1 METVDD
7 CLRPCDVYLLPL
19 PGWRIGNI
27 QAEVVN
33 IETELVG
40 AVEVADGDVALLA
53 AILAQVDGVF
63 GVLVGDDGLR
73 QYDVGEVSHCVSGG
87 GDIDGYML
95 LEIVGILSFHPHLQ
109 YAIEWQSWR
118 DKPVVGGKYACI
130 IEIACR

>member
-40 AVEVADGDVALLA
+40 AVEVADGDVALLSC
-53 AILAQVDGVF
+53 ILAQIGGVF
-63 GVLVGDDGLR
+63 GVLVGDDGLMVSVTLGVLTIPPGIG
-73 QYDVGEVSHCVSGG
+73 VGEAYKNV
-87 GDIDGYML
+87 
-95 LEIVGILSFHPHLQ
+95 P
-109 YAIEWQSWR
+109 
-118 DKPVVGGKYACI
+118 
-130 IEIACR
+130 IAKAMST